1 MEQEPSDIRD
11 LVERVTKLPKLRK
24 QAPSGY
30 FRKETFIRSPL
41 MTYCLEEVRQTKV
54 GDIL

>member
-11 LVERVTKLPKLRK
+11 LVERITEVPQLRK

-30 FRKETFIRSPL
+30 FRKETFKRSPL
-41 MTYCLEEVRQTKV
+41 MTYCLEEVRRMKV
-54 GDIL
+54 GDSL

>member
-1 MEQEPSDIRD
+1 MEQEPSDIRH

-30 FRKETFIRSPL
+30 FRKETFMRSPL
-41 MTYCLEEVRQTKV
+41 MTYCLEEVRRIQV
-54 GDIL
+54 DDRL

>member
-1 MEQEPSDIRD
+1 MEPELSDIRH
-11 LVERVTKLPKLRK
+11 LVERVTKIPKLRK

-41 MTYCLEEVRQTKV
+41 MTYCLEEVRRIKV
-54 GDIL
+54 GDRL